1 MKPDPA
7 HRLPRRRRSVPYAV
21 MAQRHA
27 TRSGADH
34 GLDDFPTYPFATRA
48 LCEQVVDLA
57 GMTVWEPTCNR
68 GNMVRPLR
76 EYAAQVIATDIV
88 RYSALG
94 RTFDFLSLERG
105 AERPAGAERVDW
117 VIANPPFRLLEDFV
131 RVALTVAERGVAMIV
146 RTQVLE
152 GLGRYEA
159 IYRPYHGFYSFAQ
172 FVERVA
178 MVEGRL
184 DRLAS
189 TATAYGWL
197 VLDKCQARPSA
208 LVHIAPCRYALEFR
222 TDYIRGPVRP
232 PLRRRRLRAA
242 GPGGRIAVRSR
253 RLRTSRRWW

>member
-1 MKPDPA
+1 MKPEPA

-27 TRSGADH
+27 ISGADH

-48 LCEQVVDLA
+48 LCEHVVDLA

-117 VIANPPFRLLEDFV
+117 VIANPPFRLLEDFI

-159 IYRPYHGFYSFAQ
+159 IYRPYHGYFSFAQ

-197 VLDKCQARPSA
+197 VLEKRQARPSA

-222 TDYIRGPVRP
+222 TDYILGPVRP

-253 RLRTSRRWW
+253 RFRTSRRWW